1 LAGIIR
7 RGAAK
12 GIFEASLSRDHE
24 LRVSVLTAWSAV
36 HGLTML
42 TIDGIADIPQLTT
55 EKLARKV
62 ANLVC
67 GGLLRR

>member
-1 LAGIIR
+1 
-7 RGAAK
+7 
-12 GIFEASLSRDHE
+12 
-24 LRVSVLTAWSAV
+24 V